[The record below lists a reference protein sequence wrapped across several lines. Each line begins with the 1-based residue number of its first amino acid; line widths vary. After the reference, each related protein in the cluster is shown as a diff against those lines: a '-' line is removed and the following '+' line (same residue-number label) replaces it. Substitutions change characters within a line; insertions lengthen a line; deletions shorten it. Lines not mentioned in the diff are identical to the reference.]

1 MHDRINP
8 KICCRGA
15 ARFTQPGTR
24 LFGRISVALQRGSSL
39 STFID
44 MAGGGGR
51 CGFQRRTSYSSD
63 KTSCSTPTENVPIG
77 SKSALM
83 IDLALEEVG
92 GVHATSAIGQ
102 VTPNGNKEIVPALA
116 LALPVT

>member
-15 ARFTQPGTR
+15 ARFTQLGTR

-51 CGFQRRTSYSSD
+51 FGFQRRTSYSSD

-77 SKSALM
+77 SKS
-83 IDLALEEVG
+83 IDDLALEEVG